1 MGYTYLGCTIHIIL
15 EELSQPHLISD
26 FVELMSKIVIGV
38 VSIIGIMYIK
48 PLKDKTMTAT
58 FTFWSQLKVRLTE
71 IRVRLE
77 ADEGILWNIYEQKSQ
92 EKLSPTMPRV
102 QELKKE
108 IQNTLDYIKNTPDQM
123 PAYQGW
129 SGDYTRLISLL
140 EDCLV
145 YDICDDKHHFKL
157 VTDDDEII
165 VDYNTEIRAIISKI
179 CSEIDRRQKYIE
191 KKIVKKLWKKPV

>member
-1 MGYTYLGCTIHIIL
+1 MHKIL
-15 EELSQPHLISD
+15 QILSQPDLISD
-26 FVELMSKIVIGV
+26 FVEIMSKIVVGV

-48 PLKDKTMTAT
+48 PLKDKTITAT
-58 FTFWSQLKVRLTE
+58 FTFWSQLKVRLSE

-92 EKLSPTMPRV
+92 ERLAPTMTRV
-102 QELKKE
+102 QELKDE
-108 IQNTLDYIKNTPDQM
+108 IQNTLDYIKKTPDQM

-129 SGDYTRLISLL
+129 SGDYTKLISLL

-145 YDICDDKHHFKL
+145 YDICDDKHHFKP
-157 VTDDDEII
+157 VTDGGKI
-165 VDYNTEIRAIISKI
+165 VDYNTEIRTVINKI

-191 KKIVKKLWKKPV
+191 KKIVKKLWK